1 LTRRRPIAPI
11 TLISAADVTDRD
23 AALQDLVDQQAVRDV
38 IASVARGLDRLDFEL
53 LASCYAE
60 DAVDE
65 RHGVR
70 REIGDFLEWVRPILD
85 GMESTLHSISTQL
98 VEVDGDAAYA
108 ESYCMARHFS
118 VTVAGQ
124 PAREWFVYC
133 RYLDR
138 FTRTDGR
145 WLLTHRR
152 CAYEP
157 GTVNAATL
165 EPLPGEILGGA
176 RGREDPSY
184 LRDGAPAHRP

>member
-1 LTRRRPIAPI
+1 MTH
-11 TLISAADVTDRD
+11 ISERD
-23 AALQDLVDQQAVRDV
+23 AALQELIDQQAVRDV

-70 REIGDFLEWVRPILD
+70 REIGDFLEWVRPILL

-98 VEVDGDAAYA
+98 VEVDSDVAYA
-108 ESYCMARHFS
+108 ESYCRARHFS
-118 VTVAGQ
+118 VTAEGQ
-124 PAREWFVYC
+124 PAHEWFVYC

-138 FTRTDGR
+138 FTRADGR
-145 WLLTHRR
+145 WLLSHRR
-152 CAYEP
+152 CVYEP
-157 GTVNAATL
+157 GTVNASTL
-165 EPLPGEILGGA
+165 APVPAEILGGA
-176 RGREDPSY
+176 RSREDPSY

>member
-1 LTRRRPIAPI
+1 M
-11 TLISAADVTDRD
+11 TDRD
-23 AALQDLVDQQAVRDV
+23 AALPDLVDQQAVRDV
-38 IASVARGLDRLDFEL
+38 IASIARALDRLDFEL
-53 LASCYAE
+53 LASCYTE

-70 REIGDFLEWVRPILD
+70 REIGAFLEWVQPILR

-98 VEVDGDAAYA
+98 VEVNGDAAYA

-118 VTVAGQ
+118 ATAKGQ
-124 PAREWFVYC
+124 PAHEWFVYC

-138 FTRTDGR
+138 FMRRDGR

-165 EPLPGEILGGA
+165 KPLPAEILGGA

-184 LRDGAPAHRP
+184 LRDGAPADRP